1 MSKDKRPTLLD
12 LPETWENE
20 WQGMPE
26 FIQEDLS
33 AFKTILVH
41 FKNQEDV
48 NAFSK
53 LVSQQIKSRTKWIW
67 YPRVKQKDL
76 IKYQYVDTKE
86 QEE

>member
-12 LPETWENE
+12 LPEVWDED

-33 AFKTILVH
+33 AYKTILVH

-48 NAFSK
+48 DAFSK
-53 LVSQQIKSRTKWIW
+53 LINQRIKSKTKWIW
-67 YPRVKQKDL
+67 YPQVKQKDL
-76 IKYQYVDTKE
+76 KKYQYIDG
-86 QEE
+86 EE